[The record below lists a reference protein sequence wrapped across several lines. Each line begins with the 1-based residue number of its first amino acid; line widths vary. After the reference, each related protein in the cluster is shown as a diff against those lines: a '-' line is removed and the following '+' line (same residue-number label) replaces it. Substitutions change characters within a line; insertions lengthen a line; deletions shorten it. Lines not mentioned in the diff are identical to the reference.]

1 MRRIFVVAILALAGA
16 AVLGAG
22 PAGAI
27 TFGKPDGNLHPN
39 VGALLADYDEESPG
53 LDLLCTGTLI
63 SASVFQTAGHCTDFL
78 AAIGIAEDEV
88 WVTFDPSYDEDSASN
103 TVYPGTYTTHPEY
116 GFSGPGGMS
125 NPFDIA
131 VVVLD
136 EPLVG
141 ITPATLPK
149 VGLLN
154 RLKATGAIKSKTF
167 TAVGYGTVRE
177 DKTTGP
183 HAFFFDGI
191 RRYALQSYLSLQ
203 PSWLVL
209 SMQPSTGDG
218 GTCYGD
224 SGGPH
229 FLGGKTSNLI
239 VSLTVTGDAM
249 CRATDKTYR
258 LDTRSARNFLE
269 QFPGVDYPD

>member
-1 MRRIFVVAILALAGA
+1 
-16 AVLGAG
+16 
-22 PAGAI
+22 
-27 TFGKPDGNLHPN
+27 
-39 VGALLADYDEESPG
+39 
-53 LDLLCTGTLI
+53 
-63 SASVFQTAGHCTDFL
+63 
-78 AAIGIAEDEV
+78 
-88 WVTFDPSYDEDSASN
+88 
-103 TVYPGTYTTHPEY
+103 
-116 GFSGPGGMS
+116 MS

>member
-1 MRRIFVVAILALAGA
+1 MRRFAAVVLVVVLGA
-16 AVLGAG
+16 AVVTT

-27 TFGKPDGNLHPN
+27 TFGQPDGNLHPN
-39 VGALLADYDEESPG
+39 VGALLAELDEDSPG
-53 LDLLCTGTLI
+53 PEILCSGTLI
-63 SASVFQTAGHCTDFL
+63 DTDVFLTAGHCTSFL
-78 AAIGIAEDEV
+78 ESVDISQV
-88 WVTFDPSYDEDSASN
+88 WVTFDPEYDEDAAA
-103 TVYPGTYTTHPEY
+103 PGGLFAGSYVTHPDY

-125 NPFDIA
+125 DPHDIA
-131 VVVLD
+131 VVLL
-136 EPLVG
+136 ETSPG
-141 ITPATLPK
+141 ITPAQLPPMN
-149 VGLLN
+149 LLDQM
-154 RLKATGAIKSKTF
+154 KAQGEVKSQTF

-177 DKTTGP
+177 DKTKGP

-203 PSWLVL
+203 ASWLTL

-229 FLGGKTSNLI
+229 FLGGADGNLI
-239 VSLTVTGDAM
+239 VSITVTGDAM

-258 LDTRSARNFLE
+258 VDTPSARAFLDD
-269 QFPGVDYPD
+269 FVAVP

>member
-1 MRRIFVVAILALAGA
+1 MRRTVATIVFLLA
-16 AVLGAG
+16 AVASLSVA

-27 TFGKPDGNLHPN
+27 TFGKPDGNRHPY
-39 VGALLADYDEESPG
+39 VGALLADWDAESPG
-53 LDLLCTGTLI
+53 LDLLCSGTLI
-63 SASVFQTAGHCTDFL
+63 APRVFQTAGHCTDFL
-78 AAIGIAEDEV
+78 SSIGIARDEV
-88 WVTFDPSYDEDSASN
+88 WVTFDPAYDEDSATN
-103 TVYPGTYTTHPEY
+103 TVHPGTYTTHPEY
-116 GFSGPGGMS
+116 GFSGPGGVS

-136 EPLVG
+136 AAPG
-141 ITPATLPK
+141 PTPARLPR
-149 VGLLN
+149 VGLLDE
-154 RLKATGAIKSKTF
+154 LKASGAIKTATF

-177 DKTTGP
+177 DKRTGP
-183 HAFFFDGI
+183 QAFFFDGI

-203 PSWLVL
+203 RAWLLL

-229 FLGGKTSNLI
+229 FLGGETSNLL

-258 LDTRSARNFLE
+258 MDTPWVRAFLE
-269 QFPGVDYPD
+269 QFPGVAYPR

>member
-1 MRRIFVVAILALAGA
+1 VRRTCFALLAALVAALALTAS
-16 AVLGAG
+16 
-22 PAGAI
+22 PASAI

-39 VGALLADYDEESPG
+39 VGALLTDWDVDSPG
-53 LDLLCTGTLI
+53 LDILCTGTLI
-63 SASVFQTAGHCTDFL
+63 APRVFQTASHCL
-78 AAIGIAEDEV
+78 AGIDTPLF
-88 WVTFDPSYDEDSASN
+88 VTFAPEYDEDSTGMSG
-103 TVYPGTYTTHPEY
+103 V
-116 GFSGPGGMS
+116 FSGTGHMHPLFASGGF
-125 NPFDIA
+125 NNLFDVA

-136 EPLVG
+136 ASPG
-141 ITPATLPK
+141 RTPAELPR
-149 VGLLN
+149 VGLLDD
-154 RLKATGAIKSKTF
+154 LKASGTLRKKTF

-177 DKTTGP
+177 DKTGGP

-191 RRYALQSYLSLQ
+191 RRYALQSYNSLQ
-203 PSWLVL
+203 KAWLSL

-229 FLGGKTSNLI
+229 FLGGKRANLI

-258 LDTRSARNFLE
+258 MDTPWVRDFLE
-269 QFPGVDYPD
+269 QFPGVDYPG